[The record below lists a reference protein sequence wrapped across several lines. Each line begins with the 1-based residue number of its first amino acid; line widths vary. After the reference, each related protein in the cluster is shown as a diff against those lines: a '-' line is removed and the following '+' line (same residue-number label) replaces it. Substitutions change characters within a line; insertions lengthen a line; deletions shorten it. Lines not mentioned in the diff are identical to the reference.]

1 MFLHK
6 NICYNDEINERIYNR
21 TNSDFEGRNHFLF
34 DPRPTQTKQSVFLLP
49 KHNFIENQIRE
60 NDKFAENEYYVN
72 DNLKKI
78 FPDVCKETILRNQ
91 TVALQHGAEEGVYV
105 PSLKSDLYFSNPIKK
120 EENNNNLNLR
130 KNTDNKT
137 TVQYKSNTIGS
148 NIFSNNTRIQLRNNW
163 NF

>member
-1 MFLHK
+1 MFLQK

-21 TNSDFEGRNHFLF
+21 TNLDFEGRKHFLF

-49 KHNFIENQIRE
+49 KHNFIENKIDGTQSL
-60 NDKFAENEYYVN
+60 KSEYYVN

-78 FPDVCKETILRNQ
+78 FPDVSQETVLRNQ
-91 TVALQHGAEEGVYV
+91 TVALQHGAEQGVYV
-105 PSLKSDLYFSNPIKK
+105 PSLNSDLYFSNPIKK
-120 EENNNNLNLR
+120 EENINNLNLR
-130 KNTDNKT
+130 KNTDEKT
-137 TVQYKSNTIGS
+137 TTQNKSNTIGS